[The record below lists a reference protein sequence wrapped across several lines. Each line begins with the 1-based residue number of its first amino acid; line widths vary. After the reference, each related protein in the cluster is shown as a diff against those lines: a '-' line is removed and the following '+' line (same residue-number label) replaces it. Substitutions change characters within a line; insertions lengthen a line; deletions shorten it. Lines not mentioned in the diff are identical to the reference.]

1 MSGTQESETEWQA
14 RLEANRQQLA
24 RLTTA
29 FEEEAGLHKPL
40 AESVGDIITRESDDA
55 DFAQAMADREANE
68 SLIHLLG
75 ENREQVERALERLAE
90 GKYGSCEDCG
100 ERIAAERLRFRPEST
115 RCVGCQAR
123 WDRLNRRSA

>member
-1 MSGTQESETEWQA
+1 MSTTQETDSEWQA

-40 AESVGDIITRESDDA
+40 AASVGDIITRESDDA

-68 SLIHLLG
+68 SLVHLLG
-75 ENREQVERALERLAE
+75 ENREQVERALERLSE
-90 GKYGSCEDCG
+90 GKYGYCEDCDT
-100 ERIAAERLRFRPEST
+100 RIDAERLKFRPEST
-115 RCVGCQAR
+115 RCVGCQSR

>member
-1 MSGTQESETEWQA
+1 MSNTQESDSEWQA
-14 RLEANRQQLA
+14 RLEANRLQLA

-68 SLIHLLG
+68 TLVHLLG

-90 GKYGSCEDCG
+90 GKYGYCEDCDTRIDG
-100 ERIAAERLRFRPEST
+100 ERLKFRPEST

-123 WDRLNRRSA
+123 WDRLNRRTA

>member
-1 MSGTQESETEWQA
+1 MSKARNADQEWAE

-24 RLTTA
+24 RLATA

-40 AESVGDIITRESDDA
+40 AESVGDIITRDYDDT
-55 DFAQAMADREANE
+55 DFAQALSDRENNE

-75 ENREQVERALERLAE
+75 ENREQVERALERLQE
-90 GKYGSCEDCG
+90 GSYGYCEDCG
-100 ERIAAERLRFRPEST
+100 EKIAAERLKFRPEST
-115 RCVGCQAR
+115 RCVDCQGR